1 MPPETANTT
10 TEVELEKLRHQLLL
24 MGELVQMQVRDAVQ
38 AFMTGDLTEAE
49 AVIQR
54 ERDVNATEV
63 RLDNECA
70 ELIVLRQPTAVDL
83 RRVLMAI
90 KVISSLEQVGDHAKK
105 IAKHTVALSEMTVVN
120 ARKTVDIETLADES
134 LEELHKALRAYSD
147 LDARAAQAVID
158 HEQALEDRHQG
169 VARQVMSF
177 AMEDPRLMSW
187 ALVVSS
193 AAKAAERV
201 GHQAANIAQSAI
213 YAAEARDVRH
223 RSLAQPVT

>member
-54 ERDVNATEV
+54 ERDVNAAEV

-134 LEELHKALRAYSD
+134 LEELRKALRAYSD
-147 LDARAAQAVID
+147 LDARTAQAVID

>member
-1 MPPETANTT
+1 MPPETAHTI
-10 TEVELEKLRHQLLL
+10 TEVELENLRHQLLL
-24 MGELVQMQVRDAVQ
+24 MGELVQMQVRNAVQ
-38 AFMTGDLTEAE
+38 AFMTGDVTLAE
-49 AVIQR
+49 GVFQR
-54 ERDVNATEV
+54 ERDVNAMEV
-63 RLDNECA
+63 RLDNDCA

-105 IAKHTVALSEMTVVN
+105 IAKHTVALSEMNVVS
-120 ARKTVDIETLADES
+120 ARKTMDIETLAEES
-134 LEELHKALRAYSD
+134 LEELRKGLAAYAD
-147 LDARAAQAVID
+147 LDAGAAQAVID
-158 HEQALEDRHQG
+158 REQALEDRYQG
-169 VARQVMSF
+169 IARQVMSF

-187 ALVVSS
+187 ALLVSS

-223 RSLAQPVT
+223 RSLAQSAA

>member
-54 ERDVNATEV
+54 ERDVNAAEV

-120 ARKTVDIETLADES
+120 ARKTVDIETLAEEA
-134 LEELHKALRAYSD
+134 LEELQNGLAAYSD

-158 HEQALEDRHQG
+158 REQDLEDRYQG
-169 VARQVMSF
+169 IARQVMSF

-187 ALVVSS
+187 ALLVSS

-223 RSLAQPVT
+223 RSLTQPVV

>member
-1 MPPETANTT
+1 VPPETANTI
-10 TEVELEKLRHQLLL
+10 TEVELQKLLHQLLL
-24 MGELVQMQVRDAVQ
+24 MGDLVQMQVRDAVQ
-38 AFMTGDLTEAE
+38 AFMTGDLSEAE

-54 ERDVNATEV
+54 ERDVNAAEV

-120 ARKTVDIETLADES
+120 ARKTVDIETLAEEA
-134 LEELHKALRAYSD
+134 LEELHKGLAAYSD

-158 HEQALEDRHQG
+158 REQDLEDRYQG
-169 VARQVMSF
+169 IARQVMSF

-187 ALVVSS
+187 ALLVSS

-223 RSLAQPVT
+223 RSLTQPVI

>member
-1 MPPETANTT
+1 MAPETANTI
-10 TEVELEKLRHQLLL
+10 TEVELEKLLHQLLL

-38 AFMTGDLTEAE
+38 AFMTGDLGEAE
-49 AVIQR
+49 TVIQR
-54 ERDVNATEV
+54 ERDVNAAEL

-120 ARKTVDIETLADES
+120 ARKTVDIETLAEEA
-134 LEELHKALRAYSD
+134 LEELHKGLAAYSD

-158 HEQALEDRHQG
+158 REQDLEDRYQG
-169 VARQVMSF
+169 IARQVMSF

-187 ALVVSS
+187 ALLVSS

-223 RSLAQPVT
+223 RSLAQPVL